1 MSENIRLLIVDDEVR
16 FLKTLK
22 ERLELRGFE
31 VTAVTDGERA
41 ITAAREADYDVALLD
56 LKMPGMDGDEVLKV
70 LKREHPLIEVVILTG
85 HGSVESA
92 VDCTRA
98 GSHSYL
104 QKPCET
110 HKLMEV
116 LKDAYHKRIQTRFD
130 LGKEQVDELLKVAT
144 GESPLGIIRR
154 LKELERRRS

>member
-16 FLKTLK
+16 FLQTLK
-22 ERLELRGFE
+22 TRLEIRGLD
-31 VTAVTDGERA
+31 VMTAKNGKDA
-41 ITAAREADYDVALLD
+41 LAAARKSNFDVVLLD
-56 LKMPGMDGDEVLKV
+56 LKMPGMDGEEVLKI
-70 LKREHPLIEVVILTG
+70 LKQEDPLVEVIILTG

-110 HKLMEV
+110 NQLLLA
-116 LKDAYHKRIQTRFD
+116 LKDAYHKRTQRRLD
-130 LGKEQVDELLKVAT
+130 LDKEKVDELLDLAT

-154 LKELERRRS
+154 LKQL